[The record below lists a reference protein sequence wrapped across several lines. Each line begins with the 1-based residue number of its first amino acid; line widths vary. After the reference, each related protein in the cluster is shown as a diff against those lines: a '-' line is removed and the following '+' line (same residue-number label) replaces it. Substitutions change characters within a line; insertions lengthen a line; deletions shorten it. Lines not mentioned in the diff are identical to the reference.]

1 METVIIKLIIG
12 VVCLIIGVAAGI
24 LYRKNVAEKTIGSA
38 EQEATRIIN
47 DAIKSGETKKREAIL
62 EAKDEILKARTE
74 ADRELKERRG
84 EVQKTEHRLHQK
96 EEALEKKTDAM
107 ERKSEELSRK
117 IAQAQKT

>member
-1 METVIIKLIIG
+1 MGTVIIKLIIG

-47 DAIKSGETKKREAIL
+47 DAIKSGENKKREAIL

-96 EEALEKKTDAM
+96 EGKML
-107 ERKSEELSRK
+107 
-117 IAQAQKT
+117 